1 MNLSNDKMFT
11 FLYAILIVCCLI
23 FMYKIIK
30 FIYSIIR
37 HIRCKRK
44 YKNLISNCIQKCIE
58 KEQIL
63 LINKGKLDNNGV
75 D

>member
-1 MNLSNDKMFT
+1 MNLSNDKIFT

-30 FIYSIIR
+30 FIYSIINY
-37 HIRCKRK
+37 IRCKRK

-63 LINKGKLDNNGV
+63 LIKKRKLDNNGV
-75 D
+75 S